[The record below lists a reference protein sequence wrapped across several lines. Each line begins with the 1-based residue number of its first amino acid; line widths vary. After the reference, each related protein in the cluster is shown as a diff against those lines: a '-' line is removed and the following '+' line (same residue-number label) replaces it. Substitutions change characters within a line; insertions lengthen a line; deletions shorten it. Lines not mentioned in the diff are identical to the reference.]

1 MRTEALK
8 PIALKN
14 KVLGGDKPLICIPL
28 TSVGETD
35 LMSEID
41 EVISLSPDMIEWRAD
56 YFQEYMDRSKAYNI
70 LRHLRAKAGETPAI
84 FTCRSHREGGFR
96 RIEDGIREEL
106 YKNAILSGCIDVID
120 VELSFGKDNIESIKA
135 LAVKTGVKL
144 ILSYHNFA
152 ETPSEEFII
161 DKIKEEIDSG
171 GDIGKIAVMAK
182 EQGEVLKLLNATY
195 RARKEISSPIIT
207 ISMGPV
213 GTLTR
218 LAGWMFGSD
227 VTFASGVNAS
237 APGQMPIG
245 EMRKFIDALMKRL

>member
-56 YFQEYMDRSKAYNI
+56 YFEKYMDHSKVYNI
-70 LRHLRAKAGETPAI
+70 LRCLRAKAGEIPAI
-84 FTCRSHREGGFR
+84 FTCRSHSEGGFR
-96 RIEDGIREEL
+96 RIEDEIRAEL

-120 VELSFGKDNIESIKA
+120 VELSFGRDNIEPIKA

-152 ETPSEEFII
+152 ETPSEEFMI

-182 EQGEVLKLLNATY
+182 EQGDVLQLFNATHK
-195 RARKEISSPIIT
+195 ARKEISSPVIA
-207 ISMGPV
+207 ISMGPA
-213 GTLTR
+213 GTLAR

-227 VTFASGVNAS
+227 MTFASGVNAS

>member
-41 EVISLSPDMIEWRAD
+41 EVISLSPDTIEWRAD
-56 YFQEYMDRSKAYNI
+56 YFEKYMDHSKVYNI
-70 LRHLRAKAGETPAI
+70 LRCLRAKAGEIPAI
-84 FTCRSHREGGFR
+84 FTCRSHSEGGFR
-96 RIEDGIREEL
+96 RIEDEIRAEL

-120 VELSFGKDNIESIKA
+120 AELSFGKDNIEPIKA

-152 ETPSEEFII
+152 ETPTEEFIME
-161 DKIKEEIDSG
+161 KIKNEIQWG
-171 GDIGKIAVMAK
+171 ADIAKAAVMPK
-182 EQGEVLKLLNATY
+182 DQGDALKLLNATY
-195 RARKEISSPIIT
+195 RARKEISSPLIT
-207 ISMGPV
+207 MSMGPI
-213 GTLTR
+213 GAFTR

-227 VTFASGVNAS
+227 MTFASGVNVS

-245 EMRKFIDALMKRL
+245 EMRKFIDALMKRI